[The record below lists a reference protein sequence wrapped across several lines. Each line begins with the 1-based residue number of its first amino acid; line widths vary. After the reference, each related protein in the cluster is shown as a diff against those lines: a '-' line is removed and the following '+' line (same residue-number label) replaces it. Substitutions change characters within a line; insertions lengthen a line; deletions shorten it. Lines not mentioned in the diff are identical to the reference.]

1 MESRILG
8 IDYMHSATR
17 ITLLGLG
24 SAILGCAAAVRG
36 EFELAL
42 VCIVASGLCDLFD
55 GWLARRTAR
64 TDDEQHFGVQI
75 DTVTD
80 MAAFGVAP
88 AVLVL
93 SVEPSWVAAAA
104 AIIYAICAALR
115 LAYFNVTVGATPTN
129 TTGYLGLPV
138 TYAALVFPVAFIPI
152 ARLDGLAH
160 SGTVTVLTLGMALLF
175 VLRVRV
181 PKPGGRWYPFFAGLA
196 IAVSG
201 YWIAQ
206 RFVI

>member
-1 MESRILG
+1 MESRIIG
-8 IDYMHSATR
+8 IGFVRSATR

-36 EFELAL
+36 EFELA
-42 VCIVASGLCDLFD
+42 IVFLAASGLCDLFD
-55 GWLARRTAR
+55 GWVARRAAR

-104 AIIYAICAALR
+104 AIIYVICAALR
-115 LAYFNVTVGATPTN
+115 LAYFNMTVGTTPGD

-138 TYAALVFPVAFIPI
+138 TYAALVFPLAFIPI

-160 SGTVTVLTLGMALLF
+160 SGTITVLTLGMALLF

-181 PKPGGRWYPFFAGLA
+181 PKPRGRWYPFFAILA

-206 RFVI
+206 RWVI